1 VRFGVLGPLQVTRE
15 GQPIAA
21 GGARA
26 RAVLVMLLADAGRV
40 VPAERL
46 ADALWPALGRDRGVA
61 NLQVRMAELRRALR
75 AAGAADRIVTV
86 PPGYRVDVTADE
98 LDLLR
103 FARLTGSGR
112 DALASGEPAAA
123 ASFLSEALGLWRGP
137 ALADLDGVDSAVAQR
152 ARLEEARL
160 DAIEL
165 RIDALLASGRHAET
179 VGEAEALTE
188 RHPLRERFWW
198 QRMLALYRSGRQAD
212 ALRAYRELRG
222 ILADQLGIEPS
233 PELRALEARILRQE
247 DDLRYRPASAP
258 AAAAPQTRYVDSG
271 GVHIAY
277 QVIGEGERDI
287 VFVPGLL
294 SHLDLLWEDEDTA
307 VFSPIPIASVP

>member
-15 GQPIAA
+15 GQPIAV

-46 ADALWPALGRDRGVA
+46 ADALWPALDRDRGVA
-61 NLQVRMAELRRALR
+61 NLQVRMAGRCGQPEPLTASSPCLRVIASTR
-75 AAGAADRIVTV
+75 
-86 PPGYRVDVTADE
+86 
-98 LDLLR
+98 
-103 FARLTGSGR
+103 RLTRSTCCASRGS
-112 DALASGEPAAA
+112 LAPGVMRSRAVSRQRQRRSCPKLLACGE
-123 ASFLSEALGLWRGP
+123 GLRLPISTAWTPRWRS
-137 ALADLDGVDSAVAQR
+137 V
-152 ARLEEARL
+152 RLEEARL

-233 PELRALEARILRQE
+233 PELRALEARMLRQE
-247 DDLRYRPASAP
+247 DDLRYRPASAR

-287 VFVPGLL
+287 VFVPRLL
-294 SHLDLLWEDEDTA
+294 SHLDQLWEDEDTA

>member
-1 VRFGVLGPLQVTRE
+1 
-15 GQPIAA
+15 
-21 GGARA
+21 
-26 RAVLVMLLADAGRV
+26 M
-40 VPAERL
+40 
-46 ADALWPALGRDRGVA
+46 
-61 NLQVRMAELRRALR
+61 
-75 AAGAADRIVTV
+75 
-86 PPGYRVDVTADE
+86 PPGYRVDATADE

-152 ARLEEARL
+152 ARLEDARL

>member
-1 VRFGVLGPLQVTRE
+1 VLGPLQVTRE

-46 ADALWPALGRDRGVA
+46 ADALWPAHDRDRGVA

-86 PPGYRVDVTADE
+86 PPGYRVDATADE

-152 ARLEEARL
+152 ARLEDARL

-212 ALRAYRELRG
+212 ALR
-222 ILADQLGIEPS
+222 
-233 PELRALEARILRQE
+233 QE
-247 DDLRYRPASAP
+247 DDLRYRPASAR

-287 VFVPGLL
+287 VFVPRLL
-294 SHLDLLWEDEDTA
+294 SHLDQLWEDEDTA